1 MQANYVQRL
10 RMRFSKIGP
19 TRYIS
24 HLDLARALERALNR
38 ARVPVSYTQGY
49 NPRPRMQFASAL
61 PLGFTSEAELADVWL
76 EKEMDPAQAREQIMS
91 RMAPGIVVH
100 EVWEV
105 PLDAPAMQASTLETA
120 YVALVDDVVDQVDH
134 SIERAEL
141 RRRVEDLLAAE
152 SAIRERRGKEY
163 DLRPLILELKL
174 EEDEE
179 GALLLAMRLLLQPG
193 KTGRPDEVLDALGLD
208 PLSVRVHRT
217 NIVLEDGLEEA
228 AG

>member
-10 RMRFSKIGP
+10 RMKFSKIGP

-61 PLGFTSEAELADVWL
+61 PLGFTSEAELADIWL
-76 EKEMDPAQAREQIMS
+76 EEEIDPAAAPEQIMS
-91 RMAPGIVVH
+91 RMAPGILVH

-120 YVALVDDVVDQVDH
+120 YVAMVDDVSD
-134 SIERAEL
+134 RAEL
-141 RRRVEDLLAAE
+141 RQRVENLLAAE
-152 SAIRERRGKEY
+152 SVVRERRGKEY
-163 DLRPLILELKL
+163 DLRPLILELKVD
-174 EEDEE
+174 EDEDDH
-179 GALLLAMRLLLQPG
+179 LLLTMRLLLQPG

-208 PLSVRVHRT
+208 PLSVRVRRT
-217 NIVLEDGLEEA
+217 DIVLEDGAE
-228 AG
+228 G